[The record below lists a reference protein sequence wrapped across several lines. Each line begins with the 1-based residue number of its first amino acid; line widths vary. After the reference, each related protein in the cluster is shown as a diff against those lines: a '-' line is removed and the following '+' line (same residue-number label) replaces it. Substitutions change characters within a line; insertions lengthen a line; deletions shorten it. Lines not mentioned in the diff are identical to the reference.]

1 MRALIFA
8 SDTNLASSLY
18 EAAMAFYP
26 VNLPVFCMD
35 KSHELDFSKLED
47 YEEWAVLTDDANSN
61 ASLKILEI
69 MEKRK
74 GSYLYLSNAN
84 VAMAVAAFT
93 FINETDTLDELKE
106 TLLAQAKAGMQ
117 GYTGK
122 GDENDVK
129 RT

>member
-1 MRALIFA
+1 MRALIFV

-18 EAAMAFYP
+18 EAAMAYYP
-26 VNLPVFCMD
+26 IGLPVFCMD
-35 KSHELDFSKLED
+35 KSHVLDFSKLQD
-47 YEEWAVLTDDANSN
+47 YEEWVVLADDANSN
-61 ASLKILEI
+61 ASLKVLEI

-84 VAMAVAAFT
+84 VAMAVAALT
-93 FINETDTLDELKE
+93 FYNATDTLDELKE
-106 TLLAQAKAGMQ
+106 TLLAQAKSGMQ

-122 GDENDVK
+122 GEENDAK